1 MHQESKLMKLQ
12 QKLDQT
18 RRLAAVA
25 PDPTTKERLAQ
36 MVEEL
41 TEKLRTI
48 RGSGTGSVGGPAI
61 AAPIKPAAAS

>member
-1 MHQESKLMKLQ
+1 MHEESELMKLV

-48 RGSGTGSVGGPAI
+48 KGE
-61 AAPIKPAAAS
+61 

>member
-1 MHQESKLMKLQ
+1 MCQESELEKLQ

-41 TEKLRTI
+41 MEKLRTKK
-48 RGSGTGSVGGPAI
+48 GE
-61 AAPIKPAAAS
+61 

>member
-1 MHQESKLMKLQ
+1 MRQESELEKLQ

-25 PDPTTKERLAQ
+25 PDPTTRERLAQ

-41 TEKLRTI
+41 SEKLRTL
-48 RGSGTGSVGGPAI
+48 R
-61 AAPIKPAAAS
+61 KE